1 MATLFVRQHVA
12 DYTAWRR
19 AYDAFAPMQK
29 KGGVIE
35 ESVYQAFDDP
45 TDVTVTHEF
54 ATIEA
59 AQAFAGSA
67 DLREAMQAAGLVGAP
82 TIWFAN
88 RV

>member
-12 DYTAWRR
+12 AYTAWRR
-19 AYDAFAPMQK
+19 AYDGFAPMQK

-54 ATIEA
+54 ATFEA

>member
-19 AYDAFAPMQK
+19 AYDGFAPMQK

-54 ATIEA
+54 ATFEA

-67 DLREAMQAAGLVGAP
+67 DLREAMQAAGFVGAP

>member
-12 DYTAWRR
+12 DYPAWRR